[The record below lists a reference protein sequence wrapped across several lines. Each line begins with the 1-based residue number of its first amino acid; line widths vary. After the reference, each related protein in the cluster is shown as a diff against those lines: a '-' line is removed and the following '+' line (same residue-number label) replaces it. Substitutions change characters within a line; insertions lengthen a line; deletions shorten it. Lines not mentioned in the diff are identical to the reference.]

1 MAANDL
7 KAALESL
14 MGASAG
20 WSPLEKIPPVGRRP
34 GSIGVGAAAGTS
46 AGSDSFVE
54 KNYAAREHYA
64 ERVLTTSDGVFSIA
78 WKPTKKLFGE
88 DDMTI
93 ELKEPT

>member
-1 MAANDL
+1 MANDL

-14 MGASAG
+14 VGATAG

-34 GSIGVGAAAGTS
+34 GSIGVGSAAGTS

-54 KNYAAREHYA
+54 EDYAAREHYA
-64 ERVLTTSDGVFSIA
+64 ERVLRTSDGVFSIA
-78 WKPTKKLFGE
+78 WKPTKRLFGKGGT
-88 DDMTI
+88 TI